1 MRVEARFQPGCAVET
16 ALEADQVA
24 KRRVGVGAPSIDRF
38 RKHGAIA
45 VEDAP
50 THAGTDRH
58 RECTPAPQR
67 SAFGG
72 VWFSNAGGWLL
83 RRAGLSQCR
92 HSTPGCFRLR
102 RLIANQVQ
110 PDGGKAE
117 NCDQHQSAQGAG
129 GCVALVSHHAT
140 HRQRDQPESG
150 QEMQSPE
157 VGVGKEQTAADH
169 DDAQNASDPG
179 YDGANPIRH
188 SRTEN

>member
-1 MRVEARFQPGCAVET
+1 V
-16 ALEADQVA
+16 
-24 KRRVGVGAPSIDRF
+24 RRSIDRF

-50 THAGTDRH
+50 AHAGTDRH

-67 SAFGG
+67 GAFGRIRLG
-72 VWFSNAGGWLL
+72 DDGSWLL
-83 RRAGLSQCR
+83 RTGLRQRC
-92 HSTPGCFRLR
+92 HSAPGCFRLR

-129 GCVALVSHHAT
+129 GCVALVLHHAAY
-140 HRQRDQPESG
+140 RQRDQPESG
-150 QEMQSPE
+150 QEVQSPE